1 METFLIFGGFVL
13 GLILLVKGADEMV
26 KSAIQIAVKFKLPN
40 SVIGATFIGFG
51 TSAPELFTSTGAA
64 INGDLSL
71 AIGNII
77 GSNIANSLLVLAV
90 LYLFIDKD
98 FSKKININQI
108 SPVWMMIFTTIF
120 VSTYILTNQFPLILG
135 IVLLSLVV
143 FVTYKMVN
151 EEAIDEEELV
161 SEEKKY
167 IWFRGI
173 LAISITIFG
182 SSLVVDNAIAIA
194 DLFNISSLIVGVT
207 IIAIGTSLPE
217 VAGAISAA
225 RLKKPDLIMGNVFGS
240 NLFNIGL
247 VGGSAIIF
255 EPGEISSNI
264 DYQMFLMY
272 FVSFLA
278 VLLTRYVIKE
288 MSCGN
293 YFHSCIFWILYL
305 VLF

>member
-108 SPVWMMIFTTIF
+108 IPVWMMIFTTIF
-120 VSTYILTNQFPLILG
+120 VSTYILTNQFPLVLG
-135 IVLLSLVV
+135 IVLLSLVI

-278 VLLTRYVIKE
+278 VLLTRYVIKRNVLV
-288 MSCGN
+288 GIIFIAA
-293 YFHSCIFWILYL
+293 YFGFIFS
-305 VLF
+305 LF

>member
-1 METFLIFGGFVL
+1 METFLIFGGFIL

-120 VSTYILTNQFPLILG
+120 VSTYILTNQFPLVLG
-135 IVLLSLVV
+135 IVLLSLVI

-161 SEEKKY
+161 LEEKKY
-167 IWFRGI
+167 IWLRGI

-278 VLLTRYVIKE
+278 VLLTRYVIKRNILV
-288 MSCGN
+288 GIIFIAA
-293 YFHSCIFWILYL
+293 YFGFIFS
-305 VLF
+305 LF

>member
-135 IVLLSLVV
+135 IVLLSLVI

-161 SEEKKY
+161 MEEKKY
-167 IWFRGI
+167 IWVRGI
-173 LAISITIFG
+173 LAITITIFG

-225 RLKKPDLIMGNVFGS
+225 RLRKPDLIMGNVFGS

-247 VGGSAIIF
+247 VGGSAILF

-264 DYQMFLMY
+264 EYQMFLMY

-278 VLLTRYVIKE
+278 VLLTRYVIKRNIFV
-288 MSCGN
+288 GIIFITA
-293 YFHSCIFWILYL
+293 YFAFIFS
-305 VLF
+305 LF

>member
-1 METFLIFGGFVL
+1 METFLIFGGFAL

-90 LYLFIDKD
+90 LYLFIDKG

-135 IVLLSLVV
+135 IVLLSLVI

-167 IWFRGI
+167 IWLRGI

-278 VLLTRYVIKE
+278 VLLTRYVIKRNVLV
-288 MSCGN
+288 GIIFIAA
-293 YFHSCIFWILYL
+293 YFGFIFS
-305 VLF
+305 LF

>member
-1 METFLIFGGFVL
+1 METFLIFGGFIL

-90 LYLFIDKD
+90 LYLFIDKG

-120 VSTYILTNQFPLILG
+120 VSTYILTNQFPLVLG
-135 IVLLSLVV
+135 IVLLSLVI

-151 EEAIDEEELV
+151 EEAIDEEERV

-278 VLLTRYVIKE
+278 VLLTRYVIKRNVLV
-288 MSCGN
+288 GIIFIAA
-293 YFHSCIFWILYL
+293 YFGFIFS
-305 VLF
+305 LF

>member
-13 GLILLVKGADEMV
+13 GLIFLVKGADEMV

-120 VSTYILTNQFPLILG
+120 VSTYILTNQFPLVLG
-135 IVLLSLVV
+135 IVLLSLVI

-278 VLLTRYVIKE
+278 VLLTRYVIKRNVLV
-288 MSCGN
+288 GIIFIAA
-293 YFHSCIFWILYL
+293 YFGFIFS
-305 VLF
+305 LF

>member
-90 LYLFIDKD
+90 LYLFIDKG

-135 IVLLSLVV
+135 IVLLSLVI

-182 SSLVVDNAIAIA
+182 SSLVVYYAIAIA

-278 VLLTRYVIKE
+278 VLLTRYVIKRNVLV
-288 MSCGN
+288 GIIFIAA
-293 YFHSCIFWILYL
+293 YFGFIFS
-305 VLF
+305 LF

>member
-1 METFLIFGGFVL
+1 METFLIFGGFIL

-194 DLFNISSLIVGVT
+194 DLFNISSLIGGVT

-278 VLLTRYVIKE
+278 VLLTRYVIKRNVLV
-288 MSCGN
+288 GIIFIAA
-293 YFHSCIFWILYL
+293 YFGFIFS
-305 VLF
+305 LF

>member
-90 LYLFIDKD
+90 LYLFIDKG

-135 IVLLSLVV
+135 IVLLSLVI
-143 FVTYKMVN
+143 FVAYKMVN

-278 VLLTRYVIKE
+278 VLLTRYVIKRNVLV
-288 MSCGN
+288 GIIFIAA
-293 YFHSCIFWILYL
+293 YFGFIFS
-305 VLF
+305 LF

>member
-135 IVLLSLVV
+135 IVLLSLVI

-278 VLLTRYVIKE
+278 VLLTRYVVKRNIL
-288 MSCGN
+288 MGIIFIAA
-293 YFHSCIFWILYL
+293 YFGFIFS
-305 VLF
+305 LF

>member
-1 METFLIFGGFVL
+1 METFLIFGGFIL

-135 IVLLSLVV
+135 IVLLSLVI

-167 IWFRGI
+167 IWLRGI
-173 LAISITIFG
+173 FAISITIFG

-278 VLLTRYVIKE
+278 VLLTRYVIKRNVLV
-288 MSCGN
+288 GIIFIAA
-293 YFHSCIFWILYL
+293 YFGFIFS
-305 VLF
+305 LF

>member
-1 METFLIFGGFVL
+1 METFLIFGGFIL

-120 VSTYILTNQFPLILG
+120 VSTYILTNQFPLVLG
-135 IVLLSLVV
+135 IVLLSLVI

-167 IWFRGI
+167 IWLRGI

-272 FVSFLA
+272 FVSFMA
-278 VLLTRYVIKE
+278 VLLTRYVIKRNFLV
-288 MSCGN
+288 GIIFIAA
-293 YFHSCIFWILYL
+293 YFGFIFS
-305 VLF
+305 LF

>member
-71 AIGNII
+71 AIGTII

-90 LYLFIDKD
+90 LYLFIDKG

-120 VSTYILTNQFPLILG
+120 VSTYILTNQFPLVLG
-135 IVLLSLVV
+135 IVLLSLVI

-278 VLLTRYVIKE
+278 VLLTRYVIKRNTLV
-288 MSCGN
+288 GIIFIAA
-293 YFHSCIFWILYL
+293 YFGFIFS
-305 VLF
+305 LF

>member
-120 VSTYILTNQFPLILG
+120 VSTYILTNQFPLNLG
-135 IVLLSLVV
+135 IVLLSLVI

-167 IWFRGI
+167 IWCRGI

-278 VLLTRYVIKE
+278 VLLTRYVIKRNVLV
-288 MSCGN
+288 GIIFIAA
-293 YFHSCIFWILYL
+293 YFGFIFS
-305 VLF
+305 LF

>member
-90 LYLFIDKD
+90 LYLFIDKG
-98 FSKKININQI
+98 FSKKIYINQI

-120 VSTYILTNQFPLILG
+120 VSTYILTNQFPLVLG
-135 IVLLSLVV
+135 IVLLSLVI

-278 VLLTRYVIKE
+278 VLLTRYVIKRNVLV
-288 MSCGN
+288 GIIFIAA
-293 YFHSCIFWILYL
+293 YFGFIFS
-305 VLF
+305 LF

>member
-90 LYLFIDKD
+90 LYLFIDKG

-120 VSTYILTNQFPLILG
+120 VSTYILTNQFPLVLG
-135 IVLLSLVV
+135 IVLLSLVI

-167 IWFRGI
+167 IWLRGI

-278 VLLTRYVIKE
+278 VLLLSLIHI
-288 MSCGN
+288 S
-293 YFHSCIFWILYL
+293 
-305 VLF
+305 

>member
-120 VSTYILTNQFPLILG
+120 VSTYILTNQFPLVLG
-135 IVLLSLVV
+135 IVLLSLVI

-255 EPGEISSNI
+255 EPGEIISNI

-278 VLLTRYVIKE
+278 VLLTRYVIKRNVLV
-288 MSCGN
+288 GIIFIAA
-293 YFHSCIFWILYL
+293 YFGFIFS
-305 VLF
+305 LF

>member
-135 IVLLSLVV
+135 IILLSLVI

-225 RLKKPDLIMGNVFGS
+225 RLRKPDLIMGNVFGS

-278 VLLTRYVIKE
+278 VLLTRYVIKRNVLV
-288 MSCGN
+288 GIIFIAA
-293 YFHSCIFWILYL
+293 YFGFIFS
-305 VLF
+305 LF

>member
-120 VSTYILTNQFPLILG
+120 VSTYILTNQFPLVLG
-135 IVLLSLVV
+135 IVLLSLVI

-167 IWFRGI
+167 IWLRGI

-278 VLLTRYVIKE
+278 VLLTRYVIKRNVLA
-288 MSCGN
+288 GIIFIAA
-293 YFHSCIFWILYL
+293 YFGFIFS
-305 VLF
+305 LF

>member
-90 LYLFIDKD
+90 LYLFIDKG

-120 VSTYILTNQFPLILG
+120 VSTYILTNQFPLVLG
-135 IVLLSLVV
+135 IVLLSLVI

-278 VLLTRYVIKE
+278 VLLTRYVIKRNILV
-288 MSCGN
+288 GIIFIAA
-293 YFHSCIFWILYL
+293 YFGFIFS
-305 VLF
+305 LF

>member
-90 LYLFIDKD
+90 LYLFIDKG

-135 IVLLSLVV
+135 IVLLSLVI

-225 RLKKPDLIMGNVFGS
+225 RLKKPDLSMGNVFGS

-278 VLLTRYVIKE
+278 VLLTRYVIKRNVLV
-288 MSCGN
+288 GIIFIAA
-293 YFHSCIFWILYL
+293 YFGFIFS
-305 VLF
+305 LF

>member
-1 METFLIFGGFVL
+1 MEAFLIFGGFVL

-120 VSTYILTNQFPLILG
+120 VSTYILTNQFPLVLG
-135 IVLLSLVV
+135 IVLLSLVI

-167 IWFRGI
+167 IWLRGI

-278 VLLTRYVIKE
+278 VLLTRYVIKRNVLV
-288 MSCGN
+288 GIIFIAA
-293 YFHSCIFWILYL
+293 YFGFIFS
-305 VLF
+305 LF